1 VPNTEDRPN
10 MASVLLDEVFFYSGQ
25 YAFFYILVNLS
36 RSVPEFFRDGGHMA
50 LLALLVIQSAVLA
63 RWGSHRAVRFLASLI
78 VPAVYTVQEGI
89 QGIQYLLDISHLF
102 FWVFSLSVATLQ
114 VLLLGSRSSRAKRG
128 LEFANTFLN
137 VFTFLFLYF
146 YFDLKLGLEQRLAAG
161 ELTADKFRE
170 ALEIYNLGPGLAGFL
185 ADPTHV
191 FVVAGGVV
199 LGVSLALGRMKIIS
213 LKDRIN
219 ELFGRYV
226 DRDIRDRIIRSTGAP
241 SEKKELCVLF
251 SDIRDFTTLS
261 EQSSPESVT
270 EMLNHYFTLWEEVVD
285 RHHGVVDKYVGDAIM
300 VLFGLKGDAEP
311 CRSAVASATEVL
323 SRLPE
328 LRALLA
334 SHGHPT
340 IARIGIGIHQG
351 PVIVGDIGSPN
362 RMNYTAIG
370 DNVNTASRLESLCK
384 ETGRTLIVSDAV
396 YAALPTEM
404 QLPFVPLGN
413 ATLKGRQQP
422 IAVHGLE
429 ER

>member
-1 VPNTEDRPN
+1 
-10 MASVLLDEVFFYSGQ
+10 
-25 YAFFYILVNLS
+25 
-36 RSVPEFFRDGGHMA
+36 
-50 LLALLVIQSAVLA
+50 
-63 RWGSHRAVRFLASLI
+63 
-78 VPAVYTVQEGI
+78 VQEGI